1 MGNTSQTPRW
11 VTYGVTGLALVV
23 ALGLLSQYVGYKPTP
38 DVTPGAR
45 GGSES
50 VNAGGAAAGPPAAVR
65 PAPPARDT
73 SAEELA
79 VAMSRVEAALGQCD
93 RCRAK
98 LDRLAGFVAGWG
110 ALTKG
115 IETND
120 DGRRLAATEVGVRT
134 YLEVAD
140 PADGYA
146 TDGSLARLRERLRLL
161 EAIPKAAK
169 EGQDR
174 GYLASDNWT
183 ADITRLEGDAVR
195 EAVKLEQAS
204 GLLTSL
210 LDANPKAAPAAPTLA
225 AALASLKKK
234 LFDEKLAVITV
245 KEAEAVKAG
254 NERVAEA
261 RKVVVE
267 TEKKLEAK
275 RSLDEAV
282 TKEEKAKK
290 EKLRVKAKSDEV
302 KKYLGH
308 FFVES
313 YFQPTSFD
321 KGGSARYLH
330 VQRTDEKLP
339 MSYRVL
345 VSLGATADKIE
356 GLNAI
361 NMISGAYGV
370 YNSKLYDRPLI
381 RGPIEPGD
389 WTNDK
394 HEFLRKARDLLKE
407 LGPILVEEG
416 LLAP

>member
-1 MGNTSQTPRW
+1 MRNTSQTSPW
-11 VTYGVTGLALVV
+11 VLVGGTVVALVV

-38 DVTPGAR
+38 DVTPGGR

-50 VNAGGAAAGPPAAVR
+50 SSAGGAAAGPSAAVR

-134 YLEVAD
+134 YLEVAN

-174 GYLASDNWT
+174 GYLASDTWT
-183 ADITRLEGDAVR
+183 ADIARLEGDAVR

-210 LDANPKAAPAAPTLA
+210 LDANPKAVPAAPTLA
-225 AALASLKKK
+225 AALATLKKK

-245 KEAEAVKAG
+245 KEAEATRAG

-261 RKVVVE
+261 RKLAVE

-275 RSLDEAV
+275 KALEEAA
-282 TKEEKAKK
+282 TKEDMAKK

-302 KKYLGH
+302 RKYLGH
-308 FFVES
+308 FFTES
-313 YFQPTSFD
+313 YYQPTKIDTSYPHL
-321 KGGSARYLH
+321 A
-330 VQRTDEKLP
+330 VERTDKKQAV
-339 MSYRVL
+339 SYTRL
-345 VSLGATADKIE
+345 VGLGVTAD
-356 GLNAI
+356 GLKGQYAM
-361 NMISGAYGV
+361 NMASGARGSSSSA
-370 YNSKLYDRPLI
+370 NYDRPLI
-381 RGPIEPGD
+381 KAPAEPND

-394 HEFLRKARDLLKE
+394 HEFLQKACELIKE